1 MGWAVFLKQAIS
13 AQTTFVNPPNAWPLR
28 VRYWITEM
36 KRELK
41 IDMIALDSAFE
52 SGMDMFAFYLDAE
65 TGKIASVSDDD
76 RFTLEQ
82 IYESFISR
90 MCCWIIQKNGSAGF
104 CSSRSDYTSES
115 STGSSQKI
123 FPSSKKERSNLRSF
137 GAKQISRW
145 RLSVDRDMCAN
156 RSIITARQ
164 RTMF

>member
-1 MGWAVFLKQAIS
+1 
-13 AQTTFVNPPNAWPLR
+13 
-28 VRYWITEM
+28 M

-90 MCCWIIQKNGSAGF
+90 MCCWITKRAGALVSVQARAITPANPRLARVRRYFPHRRRNGVISVVLVLNKF
-104 CSSRSDYTSES
+104 QDEDY
-115 STGSSQKI
+115 
-123 FPSSKKERSNLRSF
+123 R
-137 GAKQISRW
+137 
-145 RLSVDRDMCAN
+145 
-156 RSIITARQ
+156 
-164 RTMF
+164 